1 MDTEMSFMSMLENFE
16 CLIYLSD
23 LHNNEDLHNQI
34 HYKHHFGVKETK
46 EKND

>member
-1 MDTEMSFMSMLENFE
+1 MSFTSMLENFE

-34 HYKHHFGVKETK
+34 HYKTSFWYKG
-46 EKND
+46 N